1 VSGFAGIV
9 SLDGAPPDTR
19 LLERMAERL
28 AFRGP
33 DGTHITTKPGAGFC
47 FTFLRTGPAPQCP
60 SQPCSLDG
68 RVWLLGDVRLDGR
81 DDLRRKLAQHGDEI
95 AAGVTDEELVLRA
108 WQRWRE
114 DAFSEL
120 IGDYSVGLWDAEAR
134 QLCCARD
141 LMGARPFFYAQA
153 GNRLYFS
160 NTLNAVRCAPEI
172 SSVLDDHFIGDFLLQ
187 GSCAD
192 NGRTAFREIARL
204 PAGHLLKY
212 SNGEL
217 RIKRNTWL
225 QLEEP
230 LWLSRSEEY
239 IEQFFS
245 LLKQAVLDRLP
256 DGGVA
261 VLLSGGLDST
271 CIASMATRC
280 MKEKPGSLS
289 LRAYTFDCQPLFD
302 DKEGILATRA
312 ASHLG
317 IPIQVCYQSEW
328 LPFAGFE
335 DSQIMPEPSGEP
347 YLALQREQ
355 NRRIALHARVVLTGY
370 GGDGVLTGQAW
381 PYLVYLLR
389 ARRWLRAAKDFGTY
403 SLKHGRIPPL
413 RAGFR
418 ATINR
423 WVRRPDPMAGYPQWL
438 APKFEYDLVLRDR
451 WLRLQQA
458 PQKLHPFYPDAYE
471 TLGGGYWPGILESE
485 EPAWHGTH
493 VQSRSPLLDVRIQRF
508 LLRVPPVPMCIDKE
522 LLRRAMDGMLP
533 DEIRFRPKTP
543 LAGDPVA
550 QQLKNGS
557 WAPRLGM
564 PAQSTRQFVD
574 WPRFTASLQNSPISY
589 QSSELRAI
597 SLQYWLKG
605 VEKEHGFQ

>member
-1 VSGFAGIV
+1 
-9 SLDGAPPDTR
+9 
-19 LLERMAERL
+19 MAQTL
-28 AFRGP
+28 VFRGP

-81 DDLRRKLAQHGDEI
+81 DDLRRKLEQYGDEI
-95 AAGVTDEELVLRA
+95 SRNVTDEELVLRA
-108 WQRWRE
+108 WHRWRE
-114 DAFSEL
+114 DAL
-120 IGDYSVGLWDAEAR
+120 PDLMGDYSFALWDAEAR

-141 LMGARPFFYAQA
+141 LMGSRPFFYAQA
-153 GNRLYFS
+153 GSRLYFS
-160 NTLNAVRCAPEI
+160 NTLNTIRCAPDV
-172 SSVLDDHFIGDFLLQ
+172 SRALDGHFIGDFLLQ

-192 NGRTAFREIARL
+192 TGLTAFRHIARL
-204 PAGHLLKY
+204 PAGHLLRY
-212 SNGEL
+212 SKGKL
-217 RIKRNTWL
+217 RIERYTSL

-230 LWLSRSEEY
+230 LWLNRSEEY
-239 IEQFFS
+239 VEQFFS
-245 LLKQAVLDRLP
+245 LLRQAVVDRLP
-256 DGGVA
+256 DGSVA

-280 MKEKPGSLS
+280 LKERPGSLA
-289 LRAYTFDCQPLFD
+289 LRAYTFDCQPLLD

-317 IPIQVCYQSEW
+317 IPIRVCYQSES

-347 YLALQREQ
+347 YLDLQREQ

-381 PYLVYLLR
+381 PYLVYLVR
-389 ARRWLRAAKDFGTY
+389 ARRWWRAAKDFGGY
-403 SLKHGRIPPL
+403 SLKHGRMPPL

-418 ATINR
+418 ATLHR
-423 WVRRPDPMAGYPQWL
+423 WMHRPDPMAEYPQWL
-438 APKFEYDLVLRDR
+438 APKFENDLLLRER
-451 WLRLQQA
+451 WLDLQQT

-471 TLGGGYWPGILESE
+471 TLRGGYWPGILECE
-485 EPAWHGTH
+485 EAAWHGTH

-533 DEIRFRPKTP
+533 DEIRFRRKTP

-557 WAPRLGM
+557 WAPRLGI
-564 PAQSTRQFVD
+564 PAQSTLQFVD
-574 WPRFTASLQNSPISY
+574 WPRFTASLQNNPISY
-589 QSSELRAI
+589 QAPELRAI

-605 VEKEHGFQ
+605 VEKEHGIQ